1 MARPKVKVSEAR
13 SFRIRKDLGTRLDDY
28 SEWSHIPKTVIVE
41 LALEDYQN
49 KYAYATKNT
58 TLPDEPD
65 TNVLTDMMRDI
76 DADILTKERDL
87 REAEAPD
94 EEKI

>member
-41 LALEDYQN
+41 LALEEYLN
-49 KYAYATKNT
+49 K
-58 TLPDEPD
+58 
-65 TNVLTDMMRDI
+65 V
-76 DADILTKERDL
+76 
-87 REAEAPD
+87 APV
-94 EEKI
+94 KKANRKVVK